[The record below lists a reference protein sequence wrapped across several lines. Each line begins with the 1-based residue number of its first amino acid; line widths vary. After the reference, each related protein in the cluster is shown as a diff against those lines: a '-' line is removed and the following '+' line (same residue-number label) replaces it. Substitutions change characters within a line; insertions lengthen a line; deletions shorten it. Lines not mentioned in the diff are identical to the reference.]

1 MLGRCGHHVYF
12 FFNDPA
18 PPEIYP
24 LSLPDALP
32 ISGGFR
38 HRLEVREHGADLR
51 LDVPAHQL
59 HGRRIERHLAG
70 QVDGVAGAHRLRVG
84 ADRLRGALGVDGLAA
99 HRLLLL
105 RGIHPRRSLSA
116 SLSAS
121 LAASLS
127 AVVPERACPAMVRVT
142 RVTSAMPRVTRTRR
156 ARWRRS
162 RTRSSKV
169 STAVSLSCS
178 SMDTWS
184 MLVSVLAI
192 AAATAASTPVRFTA

>member
-1 MLGRCGHHVYF
+1 G
-12 FFNDPA
+12 A
-18 PPEIYP
+18 
-24 LSLPDALP
+24 A
-32 ISGGFR
+32 GGFR
-38 HRLEVREHGADLR
+38 HRLEVLEHAADLR
-51 LDVPAHQL
+51 LDASPHQL
-59 HGRRIERHLAG
+59 HGGRIERHLAG

-127 AVVPERACPAMVRVT
+127 AVCPERACAATVRGT
-142 RVTSAMPRVTRTRR
+142 RLTSAMRRITRTRR

-169 STAVSLSCS
+169 RTAVSLSCAAT
-178 SMDTWS
+178 DTGAV
-184 MLVSVLAI
+184 LVSGLAI
-192 AAATAASTPVRFTA
+192 AAATA